1 MQSSSLLSAERG
13 RVAVQRVEQLARSCG
28 LHLVS
33 ILQFLNPLRLL
44 VLQTSHFRLY
54 RQPLVV
60 LVVDLADQLSPNLL
74 LLGGLFVVAD
84 CALLLLLL
92 AHQVLDG
99 HVLLLFKRLLHLD
112 HLFVLGAFLLQP
124 LGLDVVSGALQVHL
138 LHDGAL
144 LLLGKLIVAVAE
156 STFLVFALHGHHLL
170 L

>member
-13 RVAVQRVEQLARSCG
+13 RIAVQRVEKLARSRG

-54 RQPLVV
+54 CQPLVV
-60 LVVDLADQLSPNLL
+60 LVVNLADKFGANLL
-74 LLGGLFVVAD
+74 LLSGLFVVAD
-84 CALLLLLL
+84 CALLFLLL
-92 AHQVLDG
+92 AHQVLDS
-99 HVLLLFKRLLHLD
+99 HVLLLFEGLLHLD
-112 HLFVLGAFLLQP
+112 HLFVLSAFLLQS
-124 LGLDVVSGALQVHL
+124 LGLNVVSSALQVHL

-144 LLLGKLIVAVAE
+144 LLVSQLIVAVTK
-156 STFLVFALHGHHLL
+156 STLLILALQSHHLL